1 MKHHAFNSFV
11 AKFCLRIAGLHHLKD
26 RLKRVSFLP
35 SSKSFEKITFPLLSS
50 NEDSI
55 AQDIPRQQAF
65 FSSPHNFL

>member
-11 AKFCLRIAGLHHLKD
+11 ARFVLASGLHHLKD

-35 SSKSFEKITFPLLSS
+35 SSKSFEKITFHLLSS

-65 FSSPHNFL
+65 FFSPSHNFL